1 MFLPLGVF
9 KKKPIHADITQ
20 GGGKRISYTK
30 KTKNLTLVKTRQGEG
45 GEGGGGGVLPSRLI
59 SNGDVLCCW
68 VGLHFH
74 CWIAL
79 IID

>member
-45 GEGGGGGVLPSRLI
+45 GEGGGGST
-59 SNGDVLCCW
+59 SQ
-68 VGLHFH
+68 
-74 CWIAL
+74 
-79 IID
+79 